1 MKTDAEHPYFIYD
14 DLLRLR
20 DHADGLDADELRR
33 LKERIALNAAD
44 PAAAAAL
51 ANLGGDDWLSFYP
64 ADDRA
69 KGPDTGNAID
79 TFLNT
84 FGSQNAAETARLE
97 QLIFNPTPDYA
108 TTLAL
113 EEQANP
119 TIGDT
124 PADEQDAMLDAFIAT
139 HPLETA
145 NPKAENTAP
154 RHAAATDGAETG
166 TGAVSLP
173 SDIPATEAGS
183 AALSDTDS
191 RPEIHKQ
198 KPQARPAQTASPATS
213 LQETLAKSYIKQG
226 RYQKAYDIIS
236 ELNLNNPEKSAY
248 FADQL
253 RFLQKI
259 IQIQQARAARQS

>member
-145 NPKAENTAP
+145 NPKAENAAP
-154 RHAAATDGAETG
+154 KHAAATDGAETG
-166 TGAVSLP
+166 TWAVSQP

-183 AALSDTDS
+183 AAQSDTDS
-191 RPEIHKQ
+191 RPDIHKQ
-198 KPQARPAQTASPATS
+198 KPQARPAQSASPATS